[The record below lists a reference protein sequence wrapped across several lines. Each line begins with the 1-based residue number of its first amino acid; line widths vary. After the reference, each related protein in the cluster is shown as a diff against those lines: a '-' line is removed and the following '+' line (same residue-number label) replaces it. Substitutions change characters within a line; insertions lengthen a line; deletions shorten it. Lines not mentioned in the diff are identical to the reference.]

1 MDPTLPDAN
10 SASAEPIFPAEPV
23 QLSDKGLARRRLGL
37 GASGVILTLA
47 SKSGM
52 ATGTSMYCG
61 TASGWH
67 SASTASRQK
76 STMPCGGMPASYWKQ
91 KSWPSG
97 CSTSAMFS
105 SLFPEGRGT
114 FYIDTSLAT
123 VFLNTNTATDPS
135 LLRREF
141 IIAYLNAAYNLNK
154 DPSTAELKNIWKN
167 YVLNGGRYVMESTGQ
182 TLSASVLQQF
192 LAASHS

>member
-1 MDPTLPDAN
+1 
-10 SASAEPIFPAEPV
+10 
-23 QLSDKGLARRRLGL
+23 
-37 GASGVILTLA
+37 
-47 SKSGM
+47 
-52 ATGTSMYCG
+52 
-61 TASGWH
+61 
-67 SASTASRQK
+67 
-76 STMPCGGMPASYWKQ
+76 
-91 KSWPSG
+91 
-97 CSTSAMFS
+97 MFS